1 MKEEDKIILNDRG
14 IPYVNLNMNLPQ
26 MFEYVEK
33 VQKLNLKKEK
43 RLYTLKCNKTFNSDE
58 EGRKEYEE
66 YLKEISKSKYMI
78 VFNDEKL
85 NKCTQITEAIAL
97 GTIPILVKE
106 NNIIISNENFKED
119 THYLSCNNCD
129 VKAKINSISD
139 EKYNMLKEN
148 CKNFYNKYESI
159 LVFNR
164 KIIRMAY
171 SRYENYLTFADE

>member
-1 MKEEDKIILNDRG
+1 
-14 IPYVNLNMNLPQ
+14 
-26 MFEYVEK
+26 
-33 VQKLNLKKEK
+33 
-43 RLYTLKCNKTFNSDE
+43 
-58 EGRKEYEE
+58 
-66 YLKEISKSKYMI
+66 MI

-106 NNIIISNENFKED
+106 NNIIINNENFKED